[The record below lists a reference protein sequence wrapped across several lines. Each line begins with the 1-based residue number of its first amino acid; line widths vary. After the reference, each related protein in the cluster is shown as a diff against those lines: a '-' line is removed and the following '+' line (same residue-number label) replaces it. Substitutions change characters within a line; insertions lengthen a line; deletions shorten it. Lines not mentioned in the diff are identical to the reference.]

1 MPRIVLDVVS
11 KGKGRYGLSTASI
24 KKLRELRRKKE
35 SDKYFDI
42 ELRKGKA
49 SFVPVAMVSLPK
61 EYKRRRYVFRGK
73 TDTLE
78 QVFGSR
84 PLTKAETEQ
93 KIKAYVKKNK
103 IEKKVTV
110 RSRVSTV
117 SFPSEFVKKSR
128 IRSGKVSFFVAP
140 ARKERIVKTRY
151 VQKIAARRASIVSRY
166 VYIPIEDLS
175 IKDGLR
181 KQLTNRII
189 SEMFSYPRGT
199 SEVFATL
206 VFEGY
211 RDDGSHVQLP
221 ESSKAYSTE
230 IMRVASGQ
238 IISELRKFVKKKIE
252 FIVDFMT
259 GETYEDERLVSMI
272 LLRYDIVYQRLLFH
286 RRNV

>member
-11 KGKGRYGLSTASI
+11 KGKGRYGLSKDSI
-24 KKLRELRRKKE
+24 KKLRELRKKKE
-35 SDKYFDI
+35 SDKYFDV

-78 QVFGSR
+78 QVFGTR
-84 PLTKAETEQ
+84 PLTKAETEH

-128 IRSGKVSFFVAP
+128 IRKGKVSFYVVP
-140 ARKERIVKTRY
+140 ARKERLVKSRY
-151 VQKIAARRASIVSRY
+151 TQKFVARRASVISRY
-166 VYIPIEDLS
+166 VYIPLEDLS
-175 IKDGLR
+175 VKDGLR

-199 SEVFATL
+199 SEVYATL

-221 ESSKAYSTE
+221 ESSHAYSTH
-230 IMRVASGQ
+230 IMAVASGQ
-238 IISELRKFVKKKIE
+238 IMSELRKFVKKKVEIMVS
-252 FIVDFMT
+252 FLT
-259 GETYEDERLVSMI
+259 GETYEEERLVSMI
-272 LLRYDIVYQRLLFH
+272 LLRYDIVYQRVYH
-286 RRNV
+286 GRRR